1 MKRKIRYGR
10 LPQFARALALALTA
24 SLLLASCQQ
33 TAATTTTQEKSSTD
47 SAATTAAG
55 KNTENTESKA
65 APADDEVKRIGVVQF
80 AQHAS
85 LDNCYYGLLEGL
97 KEHGYVEGENL
108 EVDYQNANADGGL
121 NNTICQNFVSRG
133 YDLIVG
139 IATPSAMAAYNAARD
154 EDIPVVFSA
163 VTDPIEAQLQNA
175 DGTNVKGVTGTS
187 DVLPIDEQLQMIR
200 AFQPDAKTLGILY
213 STSETSSIASVRLY
227 EEKAAAHGFTLVA
240 EGVSESANVPAAA
253 LKIVNEV
260 DALTNILDNMIVQ
273 NMPVI
278 VERAKEAGLPYYGS
292 EEEQVARG
300 CLATQGLDY
309 LALGAQTG
317 AMAARIL
324 NGEAAE
330 SIPISQIEKAS
341 GFYNSTVMAELGLE
355 LPADFADM
363 KDLAKP

>member
-1 MKRKIRYGR
+1 MKQTKRNSSLPR
-10 LPQFARALALALTA
+10 LIKMMLLALTA

-33 TAATTTTQEKSSTD
+33 TAATTTEKVKATEPIGTESE
-47 SAATTAAG
+47 AATTDG
-55 KNTENTESKA
+55 KTPDGEM
-65 APADDEVKRIGVVQF
+65 KRIGVVQF

-85 LDNCYYGLLEGL
+85 LDNCYLGLLEGL
-97 KEHGYVEGENL
+97 KENGYVVGENL
-108 EVDYQNANADGGL
+108 EVDFQNANADGGL

-154 EDIPVVFSA
+154 EGIPVVFSA
-163 VTDPIEAQLQNA
+163 VTDPIAAELQNA

-187 DVLPIDEQLQMIR
+187 DVLPIDEQMKMIR

-213 STSETSSIASVRLY
+213 STSETSSVASVRLY
-227 EEKAAAHGFTLVA
+227 EEKAAAHGFTIVA
-240 EGVSESANVPAAA
+240 QGVSESSNVPAAA
-253 LKIVNEV
+253 LKIVAEV
-260 DALTNILDNMIVQ
+260 DALTNILDNTIVQ

-292 EEEQVARG
+292 EEEQVRRG

-309 LALGAQTG
+309 LTLGAQTG

-324 NGEAAE
+324 NGTAAE
-330 SIPISQIEKAS
+330 SIPISQLEKAS
-341 GFYNSTVMAELGLE
+341 GFYNSKVMAELGLE

-363 KDLAKP
+363 KDLAEP

>member
-1 MKRKIRYGR
+1 MKRRNRNGY
-10 LPQFARALALALTA
+10 LPQLAGALAFALSA
-24 SLLLASCQQ
+24 SLLLNACQQ
-33 TAATTTTQEKSSTD
+33 TAATTTAPTTAGAT
-47 SAATTAAG
+47 AAT
-55 KNTENTESKA
+55 A
-65 APADDEVKRIGVVQF
+65 APATGETKRIGVVQF

-85 LDNCYYGLLEGL
+85 LDNCYLGLLQGL

-108 EVDYQNANADGGL
+108 EVDFQNANADGGL
-121 NNTICQNFVSRG
+121 NNSICQNFVSRG

-154 EDIPVVFSA
+154 EGIPVVFSA
-163 VTDPIEAQLQNA
+163 VTDPIEAQLQNS

-187 DVLPIDEQLQMIR
+187 DVLPIDEQMQMIR

-253 LKIVNEV
+253 LKIVSEV

-278 VERAKEAGLPYYGS
+278 VERAREAGLPYYGS

-317 AMAARIL
+317 AMAAQIL
-324 NGEAAE
+324 DGAAAE

-341 GFYNSTVMAELGLE
+341 GFYNSTVLAELGLE
-355 LPADFADM
+355 LPTDYADM
-363 KDLAKP
+363 TDLAKY